1 VLTVDEREELNE
13 LAQDVVG
20 LAATLENDYVAFDI
34 MYSGEVN
41 FTEALGFISR
51 YAHELASRME
61 DFANRMDGAK

>member
-1 VLTVDEREELNE
+1 MLTVDEREELNE

-20 LAATLENDYVAFDI
+20 LAATLENDYVAFD
-34 MYSGEVN
+34 MMHSGEVT

-61 DFANRMDGAK
+61 DFAKRMDGAK